1 MILDYGDLL
10 SPEPIQTSIGKI
22 KKHTLRE
29 ISRLTFDRFGLYET
43 LLKATPEDIYSKFFG
58 EDKRLYGIL
67 WTMKQKMA

>member
-43 LLKATPEDIYSKFFG
+43 LLKATPEDMEIP
-58 EDKRLYGIL
+58 
-67 WTMKQKMA
+67 